1 MFELVAFVYM
11 KNCTGKKICM
21 HSVFKLEIQAVQ
33 SLHYY
38 PNTKQERK
46 IPHQKISM
54 LLSYFHFMST
64 GSSYTLLKERTLLA
78 VTIKV
83 CFVFFITNTE
93 NNSEWRRR
101 HFYWF
106 IRKKEKKKKTNRF
119 CFLYFA
125 STTKPLHAAAEWHKL
140 PILPPSLSSWTA
152 FCCFSNTLITSLS
165 TLARLSTYGRWHD
178 YRHVEF
184 HQRCSISAT
193 SRLQWP
199 AVFLLQEGSL

>member
-46 IPHQKISM
+46 IPHQKIST

-106 IRKKEKKKKTNRF
+106 ILKKERKKTNRF

-125 STTKPLHAAAEWHKL
+125 STTKPLHAAAEWHYLFYHL
-140 PILPPSLSSWTA
+140 PFQA
-152 FCCFSNTLITSLS
+152 GQHF
-165 TLARLSTYGRWHD
+165 
-178 YRHVEF
+178 
-184 HQRCSISAT
+184 
-193 SRLQWP
+193 
-199 AVFLLQEGSL
+199 AVFQTHLLPLSPR

>member
-46 IPHQKISM
+46 IPHQKIST

-106 IRKKEKKKKTNRF
+106 ILKKERKKKQTDFVSCTLLQPQNHCMLQLNDISYLF
-119 CFLYFA
+119 Y
-125 STTKPLHAAAEWHKL
+125 HL
-140 PILPPSLSSWTA
+140 PFQA
-152 FCCFSNTLITSLS
+152 GQHF
-165 TLARLSTYGRWHD
+165 
-178 YRHVEF
+178 
-184 HQRCSISAT
+184 
-193 SRLQWP
+193 
-199 AVFLLQEGSL
+199 AVFQTHLLPLSPR